1 MLDFIPSLIVGG
13 VIICAVILLGFFVAR
28 LYHRTTQDEAFVR
41 TGFGGAK
48 VIVEGGAMI
57 FPVLHE
63 VSTVSLKTHKLEV
76 SRKQTE
82 ALITKDSLRADV
94 TVEFFVRVEKS
105 IESIKIAAQT
115 LGRLTNDPSELKRL
129 VEGKFVDALRS
140 VAATMDLS
148 ELHQNRS
155 DFVQKVRQ
163 AANEDLMKNGLEL
176 ESASLVGLDQT
187 DQKYFNPSNTFDAAG
202 LAKIALIT
210 ETKRKERFD
219 IEKSTEVAIAERQRD
234 ATKQN
239 LEIARDT
246 EFATLQQRQTL
257 AEAEATQ
264 TAVIAEKQN
273 EARRKSEQSRIA
285 TDRQIAEWEI
295 EKQQSVQ
302 LAEQNRTISVAE
314 QSKRQSAAEAEA
326 ADEKA
331 KAVKAEQ
338 AIDTVTAVA
347 VAERHKE
354 VELVG
359 ARLAAE
365 REAIAKT
372 VGAQAEKDSA
382 ALRAEAIKIAAE
394 AEAEAEKVRAEAKAK
409 SYEVEAAGQR
419 QINEAQNVLNQSVVE
434 MQVRLRVIE
443 TLPQIIE
450 QSVKP
455 LNNIDSIR
463 IVDVGGL
470 GTGAGASDGEGG
482 NNGSKSFTDQVVDA
496 SLRHRSLAP
505 LVDSILNQVGISGG
519 GSLANMTGIVK
530 DASPESSKAVSEVA
544 PAVETTKD
552 GTTLP
557 AKLTV
562 GGAAKAVVEGRQPR
576 RGRSDEKPTTDP
588 VVA

>member
-1 MLDFIPSLIVGG
+1 MNFIPSIVVGG
-13 VIICAVILLGFFVAR
+13 VIFCAIVLLGFFVAR

-48 VIVEGGAMI
+48 VIVEGGAMV

-105 IESIKIAAQT
+105 VESIKIAAQT

-202 LAKIALIT
+202 LAKIAMIT
-210 ETKRKERFD
+210 ESKRKERFD
-219 IEKSTEVAIAERQRD
+219 IEKNTEVAIAERQRD

-246 EFATLQQRQTL
+246 EFATLQQKQTL

-264 TAVIAEKQN
+264 TAIIAEKQN
-273 EARRKSEQSRIA
+273 EARRKSEQSRIN
-285 TDRQIAEWEI
+285 TDREIAEWEI
-295 EKQQSVQ
+295 EKKQRVE
-302 LAEQNRTISVAE
+302 LAEQNRTISIAE

-326 ADEKA
+326 AEEKA

-338 AIDTVTAVA
+338 SIDTVTAVA

-354 VELVG
+354 VELV
-359 ARLAAE
+359 AAKLSAE
-365 REAIAKT
+365 RDAIAKT

-382 ALRAEAIKIAAE
+382 TLRAEAIKIVAE
-394 AEAEAEKVRAEAKAK
+394 AEAEAEKIRAAAKAK
-409 SYEVEAAGQR
+409 SYEVDATGQR
-419 QINEAQNVLNQSVVE
+419 QINEAQNVLNE
-434 MQVRLRVIE
+434 TAIELQVRLRVIE
-443 TLPQIIE
+443 ALPQIVE
-450 QSVKP
+450 RSVKP
-455 LNNIDSIR
+455 LDNIDSIR
-463 IVDVGGL
+463 IVDVGGINGL
-470 GTGAGASDGEGG
+470 VGQNGDGDNGG
-482 NNGSKSFTDQVVDA
+482 KASFTDQVVSS
-496 SLRHRSLAP
+496 SLRHRTFAP
-505 LVDSILNQVGISGG
+505 LVDALLQQVGISGG
-519 GSLANMTGIVK
+519 GSLENLTNLVAATTAAPKAKEHGSVAV
-530 DASPESSKAVSEVA
+530 DGASLPPNAESVVIK
-544 PAVETTKD
+544 PIND
-552 GTTLP
+552 G
-557 AKLTV
+557 
-562 GGAAKAVVEGRQPR
+562 
-576 RGRSDEKPTTDP
+576 SKPTRRSRSEIEGSSEYR
-588 VVA
+588 VELSS